1 MILSGAIQY
10 FSYLSKKKKNDS
22 LRCCCVFA
30 LKPCG
35 TIFVLYL
42 FIYYFLPIK
51 KDRLAPPP
59 FFFFFGSR
67 GKKYSK

>member
-1 MILSGAIQY
+1 MILSGAIQN
-10 FSYLSKKKKNDS
+10 FSYSSKKKNDS